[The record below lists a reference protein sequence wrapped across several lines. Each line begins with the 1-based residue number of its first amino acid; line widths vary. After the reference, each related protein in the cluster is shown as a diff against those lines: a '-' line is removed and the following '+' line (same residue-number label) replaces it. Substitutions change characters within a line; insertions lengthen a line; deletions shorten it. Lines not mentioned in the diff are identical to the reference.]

1 MVLPPILLQRIIN
14 DLGLD
19 VPFINGQ
26 VKKVKNCWHFSTDGN
41 AVDILFSDEAD
52 FKAGMNRAYVVLR
65 SYDVVILAF
74 SLMDTHVHFVL
85 YGTFDECNR
94 FVHDFIKRTSMY
106 IAARHGERHRLENVP
121 IHHQEVDT
129 EDYLKTVICYVI
141 KNAPVGG
148 IPFQGVDYPWS
159 SGPLYF
165 RKQGWWSSPRWLSE
179 VAGSKKTIREI
190 WETLKTRSIEAR
202 EDLIMIDDIIFPGE
216 YVAYEIVE
224 KLFRT
229 HKAFSFFMCRS
240 RELDVES
247 RGGAISRL
255 SIPIQEM
262 KQHRNRICG
271 ELFGHESVRRLDTTQ
286 RLRLARELRSRYN
299 SSLKQVIRLSGLVY
313 EEVKDKFR

>member
-1 MVLPPILLQRIIN
+1 MVLPPIIIK

-19 VPFINGQ
+19 VPFTSGQ

-41 AVDILFSDEAD
+41 AIDIMFSDEAD
-52 FKAGMNRAYVVLR
+52 FKAGMNRVYVVLR
-65 SYDVVILAF
+65 SYNVVILAF
-74 SLMDTHVHFVL
+74 CLMDTHVHFVL
-85 YGTFDECNR
+85 YGTFDDCNR

-106 IAARHGERHRLENVP
+106 IADRHGEHHRLENVP

-129 EDYLKTVICYVI
+129 EEYLKTVICYVV
-141 KNAPVGG
+141 KNAPAGG

-165 RKQGWWSSPRWLSE
+165 RKQGWWSSPRWLGE
-179 VAGSKKTIREI
+179 ITATGKTIRDNRKL
-190 WETLKTRSIEAR
+190 LKTRAL
-202 EDLIMIDDIIFPGE
+202 DLDADLQIPMIDDIVFPGE

-224 KLFRT
+224 KLFRS
-229 HKAFSFFMCRS
+229 HKAYLFFMCRS
-240 RELDVES
+240 KESDVES
-247 RGGAISRL
+247 RGGSISRL

-262 KQHRNRICG
+262 RQHRN
-271 ELFGHESVRRLDTTQ
+271 ELCLRLYGHESVRRLDTAQ

-313 EEVKDKFR
+313 DEVKDRFI

>member
-1 MVLPPILLQRIIN
+1 MVLPPILIK

-41 AVDILFSDEAD
+41 AVDIMFSDEAD
-52 FKAGMNRAYVVLR
+52 FKAGMNRVYVVLR

-74 SLMDTHVHFVL
+74 SLMDTHLHFVL

-106 IAARHGERHRLENVP
+106 IAARYGERHRMESVP

-129 EDYLKTVICYVI
+129 EEYLKTVICYVI

-148 IPFQGVDYPWS
+148 IPFQGIDYPWS

-179 VAGSKKTIREI
+179 VSGIKKPIHEKREI
-190 WETLKTRSIEAR
+190 LKSRTMNVR
-202 EDLIMIDDIIFPGE
+202 EDLTMIDDIVFPGE

-240 RELDVES
+240 RESDVES

-313 EEVKDKFR
+313 DEVVDKFR